1 MGDKYKIGE
10 AAEFKQDITATDSSG
25 NPVTFK
31 KGDRAWHG
39 ADGKMHTL
47 QNVNVVGG
55 FETDGD
61 VDVIGAA
68 DYLMRKTFGNYDLD
82 SSVMGRI
89 YTSLVSG
96 LSDIFLSANKEDLE

>member
-10 AAEFKQDITATDSSG
+10 IAEFKQDITDTDSSG

-47 QNVNVVGG
+47 QNVDVVGD
-55 FETDGD
+55 FETDGN

-68 DYLMRKTFGNYDLD
+68 DYLMRKTFGDYDMD

-96 LSDIFLSANKEDLE
+96 LSDIFLSANKEEAK